1 MHGASAVDHRPAL
14 LVQCPHSRRVVP
26 EPRTKHTIPAAHE
39 PRPKTPTT
47 FALQGPATRV
57 SEVYWS
63 ACYNRFLLQIRQF
76 REMRTRLPSFT
87 PAVFACLALLFLSA
101 LLFADRPGGPT
112 HALGSTPARAQAAPS
127 RPIVAVGAPARSPAA
142 PAGRPRF
149 TQPQQVVRWAIA
161 QIGTQP
167 TLSAQIRQ
175 RVEAFGQTLV
185 GSGQL
190 LQANTGSHRVRL
202 EMRFR
207 VGSREGSIQ
216 QVCDGSR
223 LWIYRQ
229 LADSSSIE
237 VVDVRRLAQAA
248 ASAAANNETAGKN
261 TTAQTARQALPGNT
275 NPVAGRAT
283 AGPDSLFWSSLA
295 IDGLA
300 GYLRGLDR
308 AFVFGTLEQTDLHG
322 RPVWRLRGTWRP
334 EALASRWPEAAQ
346 ALSEGEKP
354 RWSKLPEHL
363 PHRVVVYIDRQNGLL
378 HRVDF
383 LRDPDTLLP
392 WVNPQPK
399 RLASIEWLGIET
411 GVPLDDHYFAYDP
424 GRQRPKD
431 ITQTYLERRGLP
443 ASPP

>member
-1 MHGASAVDHRPAL
+1 
-14 LVQCPHSRRVVP
+14 
-26 EPRTKHTIPAAHE
+26 
-39 PRPKTPTT
+39 
-47 FALQGPATRV
+47 
-57 SEVYWS
+57 
-63 ACYNRFLLQIRQF
+63 
-76 REMRTRLPSFT
+76 MRTRLPSFT

-101 LLFADRPGGPT
+101 LFSADRPGGPT
-112 HALGSTPARAQAAPS
+112 HALGSTPARAQAALS
-127 RPIVAVGAPARSPAA
+127 RPIVAAGAPAHSPAA

-190 LQANTGSHRVRL
+190 LQAKTGSHRVRL

-229 LADSSSIE
+229 LADSSSLE

-248 ASAAANNETAGKN
+248 ASAAANNDTAGKN
-261 TTAQTARQALPGNT
+261 TTAQTARQAIPGNT

-411 GVPLDDHYFAYDP
+411 GVALDDHYFAYDP